1 MRRLTTPLI
10 VRTQQYALMAG
21 DFLIAALVLGAV
33 QYVSRPWPTEGQL
46 PFYLAA
52 VMVII
57 PMLLVAA
64 CAVLDLYN
72 IRQRFGSATVVRLVV
87 AVAVTVVVPGLV
99 LTGYG
104 WNPSPGAIVAAGGV
118 IGLMIGAWR
127 WYRLRYRRPAKRHR
141 IAFLDDCQASREA
154 ADFVR
159 ALPFLPYEVVQ
170 ARVSEDA
177 EVAWSRIGGAKL
189 IVLPVWLEWTPRLA
203 ERLLDLRA
211 SGVRLIDAPT
221 FCGHLTGNI
230 PCDAIDSR
238 WLVSHIT
245 RASLDEDGPDEW
257 VRTAFE
263 RVVAGLVLLALL
275 PVLLLIAAAIMLD
288 TPGPPLITQERL
300 GLRRRPFRLYKF
312 RTMIHEAESQTGPTW
327 THGKDPRVT
336 RVGALLR
343 RTGLDEIPQLVN
355 ILRGEMQFIGFRPI
369 RAHFADLLT
378 LKIPYYEARFSG
390 RPGITG
396 WAQVKYHYAG
406 SVEGQKRKFG
416 YELYYLRHAS
426 LWLDLII
433 AGKTFQKL
441 LLGRV
446 NDATESEPV
455 QSAGTASTGRLER
468 ESPRFESSQ
477 SSPVGVE

>member
-21 DFLIAALVLGAV
+21 DFLIAALALGAV
-33 QYVSRPWPTEGQL
+33 QYVSRPWPAEGL
-46 PFYLAA
+46 IPFYLAA
-52 VMVII
+52 VMGII
-57 PMLLVAA
+57 PMLLVGA

-72 IRQRFGSATVVRLVV
+72 IRQRFGSATVVRLIV

-99 LTGYG
+99 LIGYG
-104 WNPSPGAIVAAGGV
+104 WNASPAAIVAAGAV
-118 IGLMIGAWR
+118 IGLMLAGWR
-127 WYRLRYRRPAKRHR
+127 WDRLRRRRPSKRHR

-154 ADFVR
+154 AGFVR
-159 ALPFLPYEVVQ
+159 ALPFLPYEVVEV
-170 ARVSEDA
+170 RVSEDWDA
-177 EVAWSRIGGAKL
+177 AWARIDGARL
-189 IVLPVWLEWTPRLA
+189 IVLPVWLDWTPRLA

-230 PCDAIDSR
+230 PCEAIDSR

-245 RASLDEDGPDEW
+245 RASLDGDGPEDW
-257 VRTAFE
+257 ARSAFE
-263 RVVAGLVLLALL
+263 RVGAGLVLLALL
-275 PVLLLIAAAIMLD
+275 PLLLLIVVGIMLD
-288 TPGPPLITQERL
+288 TRGPPLITQERL

-312 RTMIHEAESQTGPTW
+312 RTMIHKAESETGPTW
-327 THGKDPRVT
+327 THGEDPRVT
-336 RVGALLR
+336 RVGAFLR

-355 ILRGEMQFIGFRPI
+355 ILLGEMQFIGFRPI

-378 LKIPYYEARFSG
+378 LEIPYYEARFSG
-390 RPGITG
+390 RPGLTG

-446 NDATESEPV
+446 NDATDAEPLESGAATAEP
-455 QSAGTASTGRLER
+455 RER
-468 ESPRFESSQ
+468 ESPRYE